1 MFTIRKLKNSRDIDK
16 QVVDSIHNMLSV
28 YEMTQDGK
36 WLMQLDWRTMKFKW
50 CDAMADSDVLGAY
63 SMFNKDTLYLQPPRI
78 YDCAKCT
85 ESFKT
90 AVELAWVASIM
101 SLVVHELRHAY
112 QHKKLGW
119 AYCLLQTVGI
129 RELTLERDA
138 DKAEKSADT
147 FMNRYQELH
156 STN

>member
-50 CDAMADSDVLGAY
+50 CDDMADSDVLGAY
-63 SMFNKDTLYLQPPRI
+63 SIFNKDTLYLQPPCI

-101 SLVVHELRHAY
+101 SIVVHELRHAY

-119 AYCLLQTVGI
+119 A
-129 RELTLERDA
+129 
-138 DKAEKSADT
+138 
-147 FMNRYQELH
+147 
-156 STN
+156 